1 MPLILLR
8 RWSRSEYL
16 KDQQEKLIVEFKNFK
31 IEKNDIDM
39 SIRRISK
46 EVDSQLKERN
56 YMEIATQILNGKN

>member
-1 MPLILLR
+1 
-8 RWSRSEYL
+8 
-16 KDQQEKLIVEFKNFK
+16 
-31 IEKNDIDM
+31 M